1 MCTQIQFYER
11 CQGCCA
17 CLLVHCLVFF
27 TVGLDGGVQPLDS
40 GVFFKVEHEVTSEP
54 AGSLHPVLNS
64 VILSLEVVDEG
75 VLTNRFHFQE
85 SPFRPLTK

>member
-1 MCTQIQFYER
+1 MHVIASYF
-11 CQGCCA
+11 
-17 CLLVHCLVFF
+17 LVVVEEGFELTSVFF

-40 GVFFKVEHEVTSEP
+40 GVFFEVQHEVTSEP

-75 VLTNRFHFQE
+75 VLTNRLHFQE
-85 SPFRPLTK
+85 